1 MVQKASNTVPPAALP
16 VVETSDFTALMAE
29 VATHFDT
36 SETSARS
43 QIDKGRR
50 AKAEA
55 VIAKAFDAA
64 GVSRTDD
71 LARAALHEAV
81 GLGVLDSFLADG
93 SIQEILVDGPSRV
106 RVDRGQGLETSEASF
121 STAAAVATVGRRLL
135 AQGGHEAGT
144 LVGVV
149 DLPSGGTASVV
160 LPPIAASGTI
170 IEIRRVGLVLTD
182 ALVERGVL
190 NTPIANMLTSA
201 VNSGHGVVV
210 VGPSN
215 ASRDVLSLLAS
226 AVPESERLV
235 CVDAAQVS
243 VGRSHVALTSGS
255 GVSSSELVRQ
265 ASRLR
270 ADRLL
275 VASVPVGD
283 VFNVVGGAG
292 GMGAA
297 IIGVSAGGGIPTLEL
312 GVTLGG
318 VPEGSTHGFLSSAVR
333 VVVVVECVGPDAR
346 VVEVSELGA
355 AGVSTLFHWNGS
367 DFAAENTP
375 SF

>member
-1 MVQKASNTVPPAALP
+1 MT
-16 VVETSDFTALMAE
+16 E

-36 SETSARS
+36 SEASARS
-43 QIDKGRR
+43 QLDKGRR
-50 AKAEA
+50 AEAKA
-55 VIAKAFDAA
+55 VIAKAFGAA
-64 GVSRTDD
+64 GVEASDD
-71 LARAALHEAV
+71 LAQAALQEAV
-81 GLGVLDSFLADG
+81 GLGVLEAFLAD
-93 SIQEILVDGPSRV
+93 SSVQEILVDGPSRL
-106 RVDRGQGLETSEASF
+106 RVDKGQGLEASDASF
-121 STAAAVATVGRRLL
+121 SSAAALATVGRRLL
-135 AQGGHEAGT
+135 ARGGHETGT

-149 DLPSGGTASVV
+149 NLPGGETASVV

-170 IEIRRVGLVLTD
+170 IEIRRRREVAAESLV
-182 ALVERGVL
+182 ARGVL

-201 VNSGHGVVV
+201 VNAGYGVVV
-210 VGPSN
+210 LGPAN
-215 ASRDVLSLLAS
+215 ASRDVLALLAS

-235 CVDAAQVS
+235 CVDAAQVP
-243 VGRSHVALTSGS
+243 VGRSSVALTSGS

-275 VASVPVGD
+275 VASVPVSD

-312 GVTLGG
+312 GVRLGG
-318 VPEGSTHGFLSSAVR
+318 VPDGATHGFLSSAVR
-333 VVVVVECVGPDAR
+333 VVVVVERVGQDAR

-367 DFAAENTP
+367 DFAAENAP

>member
-1 MVQKASNTVPPAALP
+1 MI
-16 VVETSDFTALMAE
+16 E

-36 SETSARS
+36 SEVSARS
-43 QIDKGRR
+43 QLDKVRR
-50 AKAEA
+50 SEAKA
-55 VIAKAFDAA
+55 VIAQAFEGAGIAPSDA
-64 GVSRTDD
+64 
-71 LARAALHEAV
+71 LAQAALQEAV
-81 GLGVLDSFLADG
+81 GLGVLDAFLADE
-93 SIQEILVDGPSRV
+93 SIEEILVDGPARV
-106 RVDRGQGLETSEASF
+106 KIDKGQGLETSEASF
-121 STAAAVATVGRRLL
+121 STAAALATVGRRLL
-135 AQGGHEAGT
+135 AQGGHEPGT

-170 IEIRRVGLVLTD
+170 IEIRRVSLIRSE
-182 ALVERGVL
+182 ALVARGVL

-201 VNSGHGVVV
+201 VNSGFGVVV
-210 VGPSN
+210 VGPAN
-215 ASRDVLSLLAS
+215 ASRDVLALLAS

-235 CVDAAQVS
+235 CIDAAQVS

-270 ADRLL
+270 VDRLL

-318 VPEGSTHGFLSSAVR
+318 VPEGQTHGFLSSAVR
-333 VVVVVECVGPDAR
+333 LVVVVERVGQDAR

-367 DFAAENTP
+367 DFAAENSP